1 LRNSIPKACSASCTL
16 LALTALLVIGMATRA
31 SIFQVVFT
39 LSLSRVRY
47 LLLIVPPEHGGI
59 CVSTVS
65 ITGTTV
71 LYSLISASLIASR
84 PIPEEH

>member
-1 LRNSIPKACSASCTL
+1 VWRRKQILSVWGSLRC
-16 LALTALLVIGMATRA
+16 RA

-39 LSLSRVRY
+39 LSPSRVRY

-65 ITGTTV
+65 ITGMTV